1 MVLRSEGWRGEAFED
16 NGVSGV
22 EALISTQASLSA
34 LLVKS
39 DISLSELSDSA
50 QHISNNSN
58 GGFGHTNHSRY
69 CICWRGL
76 SLRSQ
81 LQWARVFFCDH
92 IEAPQRYL
100 RPQKGARPSCSS

>member
-22 EALISTQASLSA
+22 GALVSTQASLSA

-50 QHISNNSN
+50 
-58 GGFGHTNHSRY
+58 
-69 CICWRGL
+69 
-76 SLRSQ
+76 
-81 LQWARVFFCDH
+81 
-92 IEAPQRYL
+92 
-100 RPQKGARPSCSS
+100 